1 MDNTIL
7 VLVILLGTAVVAGLY
22 FLLRNVAQGQAKK
35 AQAGL
40 PGEWES
46 RALGGVSHQL
56 KYRPRTSGKNSHP
69 SLLSLRVATAS
80 KIDLQI
86 NRENWFDRLC
96 KSLGIARE
104 FQTGNRPFDDAWY
117 LRGEIDTRFGMQ
129 LKQGELRGQIHQLMS
144 AGFTELRHKPGW
156 LQLDWTGFDPGKH
169 AMPGEAEVTALA
181 AVGGALPAASNA
193 PIPRQTAA
201 KVALWAFV
209 IGFGACFV
217 LGLAYPPVR
226 EWDLWRLVLPAAAL
240 SFAMFAWTAAFVLR
254 GYSRSHDHWILLA
267 LASLLCC
274 TIGSRGLL
282 GWWNGHDDPSP
293 VVAQQAQV
301 ADHWT
306 TRHKNR
312 TTYRVSVPDWK
323 RDGAYLQYRVSPQEY
338 EQIARGARTFE
349 VRTQAGRLRV
359 EWELGYRVLP

>member
-1 MDNTIL
+1 MNTVIA
-7 VLVILLGTAVVAGLY
+7 VLVVLLALLLVVGVLFVA
-22 FLLRNVAQGQAKK
+22 RRAAQGQSQR

-40 PGEWES
+40 PGDWEA
-46 RALGGVSHQL
+46 RTLGAVAHQL
-56 KYRPRTSGKNSHP
+56 RYRPRTSGKNSQP
-69 SLLSLRVATAS
+69 SLLSLRVATSS

-104 FQTGNRPFDDAWY
+104 FQTGYRPFDDAWY
-117 LRGEIDTRFGMQ
+117 LRGEIDARFGMQ
-129 LKQGELRGQIHQLMS
+129 LKQGELRGQIHGLMS
-144 AGFTELRHKPGW
+144 AGFTELRHRPGW

-169 AMPGEAEVTALA
+169 AMPGEAEVAALA
-181 AVGGALPAASNA
+181 AVAGALPAASNA

-201 KVALWAFV
+201 KVALWSAV
-209 IGFGACFV
+209 IAFGACFV
-217 LGLAYPPVR
+217 LGLDYPPVR

-240 SFAMFAWTAAFVLR
+240 SFAMFAWTSAFVLH

-267 LASLLCC
+267 VAGLLCC
-274 TIGSRGLL
+274 TIGSRGVLA
-282 GWWNGHDDPSP
+282 WWNGHGDPSP
-293 VVAQQAQV
+293 VTVQPLQV
-301 ADHWT
+301 ADYWT

-323 RDGAYLQYRVSPQEY
+323 REGAYLQYRVEPQEY
-338 EQIARGARTFE
+338 NQIAQGARTFE

-359 EWELGYRVLP
+359 EWEHGYRVLP

>member
-1 MDNTIL
+1 MNAPIL
-7 VLVILLGTAVVAGLY
+7 VLIVLLGTAVIAGLF
-22 FLLRNVAQGQAKK
+22 FLLRKSALGQAQK

-40 PGEWES
+40 PGEWEA
-46 RALGGVSHQL
+46 RTLGGVAHQL
-56 KYRPRTSGKNSHP
+56 KFRPRTSGKNSQP

-86 NRENWFDRLC
+86 NRENWFDRFC

-117 LRGEIDTRFGMQ
+117 LRGEIDTRLGMQ
-129 LKQGELRGQIHQLMS
+129 LKQGELRGKIHGLMS
-144 AGFTELRHKPGW
+144 AGFTELRHRPGW

-169 AMPGEAEVTALA
+169 TMPGEVEVAALA
-181 AVGGALPAASNA
+181 AVGSALPAASNA

-201 KVALWAFV
+201 KAALWSVV
-209 IGFGACFV
+209 IGYGACFL

-267 LASLLCC
+267 VAGLLCC
-274 TIGSRGLL
+274 TIGSRGVL
-282 GWWNGHDDPSP
+282 GWWNGHEDPSP
-293 VVAQQAQV
+293 VGVQQVQV
-301 ADHWT
+301 LSHWT
-306 TRHKNR
+306 SRHKNR
-312 TTYRVSVPDWK
+312 TTYRVKVPDWK
-323 RDGAYLQYRVSPQEY
+323 RDGATLSYRVERQEY
-338 EQIARGARTFE
+338 DQIARGARTFE

-359 EWELGYRVLP
+359 EWQHGYRVLP